1 MAKRW
6 TVESL
11 HARTCGLT
19 LSSTSA
25 RWFQG
30 TIETDSPMRMQ
41 AIRTAK
47 HAQMIPTSRRGLSF
61 IVARSAALSSAA
73 LPPGAPRT
81 TLRAQ

>member
-11 HARTCGLT
+11 RARTCGLT

-41 AIRTAK
+41 AIRIAK

-61 IVARSAALSSAA
+61 IVARCCAHKER
-73 LPPGAPRT
+73 GAPPAG
-81 TLRAQ
+81 LLSF